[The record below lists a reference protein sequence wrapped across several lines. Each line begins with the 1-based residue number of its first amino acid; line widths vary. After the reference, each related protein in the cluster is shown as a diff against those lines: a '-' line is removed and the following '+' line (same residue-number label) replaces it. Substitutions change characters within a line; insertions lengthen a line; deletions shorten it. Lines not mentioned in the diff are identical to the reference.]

1 MTTVL
6 ILAAAEILD
15 LTTAMARFEA
25 WVPGN
30 PYAPYALRHA
40 KKGDKAA
47 YHNDRTEAAFRGFTA
62 GLAAPG
68 QGSIQTQF
76 AYWATDKDSPA
87 SPPLHLAPSKYF
99 NYRLYDSDR
108 AQHSYEGFVAAYQLR
123 MQVQQPT
130 YAPIL
135 TCHERMD
142 EMAEIE
148 DLRAALVAERSRT
161 AQLTEQLAAYERLT
175 HPELLYTALHQGL
188 PARMPQRWFNHLANC
203 TDDTLLSAA

>member
-15 LTTAMARFEA
+15 LPTAMARFEA

-30 PYAPYALRHA
+30 PYAPYSLRPT
-40 KKGDKAA
+40 KKGDEAA
-47 YHNDRTEAAFRGFTA
+47 YHNARTEAAFRGFTA
-62 GLAAPG
+62 GLAASG
-68 QGSIQTQF
+68 QGSIQSQF
-76 AYWATDKDSPA
+76 DYWAKETDSPA
-87 SPPLHLAPSKYF
+87 GSPLQLAPSKYF
-99 NYRLYDSDR
+99 NYRLYGSDR
-108 AQHSYEGFVAAYQLR
+108 TQHSYEGFVAAYQRR

-142 EMAEIE
+142 EIAEIE
-148 DLRAALVAERSRT
+148 DLRTALAAERTRT
-161 AQLTEQLAAYERLT
+161 AELTEQLAAYERLT

-203 TDDTLLSAA
+203 TDDTLLSTA